1 MAMSISQ
8 VNNAFFSG
16 ISLTPYTPLKTE
28 AVQGFAH
35 EMARRS
41 AQSVTKDGAKR
52 TVEDAGLE
60 TAITNAVGFVKD
72 NFGDQAARTVMGIV
86 TNRAGSGALSE
97 DEIGQGFVDSL
108 EFIDRSFG
116 IAAGDKAMAYFN
128 GELNQAINGYFQNGK
143 DETFLTADVEQATN
157 DLNVTVGTAVSSLAD
172 KFQAGSAD
180 AGASLM
186 DQASEDLED
195 MLDEAASGSRALV
208 DENGRLI
215 TEYSAAPEPS
225 STTQAS
231 TSGQDAQTSAT
242 SNATVSPRPVRLLAR
257 RRSSQASG
265 YEQSGLKPG
274 LVLNTSV

>member
-1 MAMSISQ
+1 MSITQ
-8 VNNAFFSG
+8 VNNALFTG
-16 ISLTPYTPLKTE
+16 ISLTPYNPLKAE

-35 EMARRS
+35 ELTRRS
-41 AQSVTKDGAKR
+41 AQSATKDGAKR

-60 TAITNAVGFVKD
+60 TAITNAVDFVKD

-86 TNRAGSGALSE
+86 TNRAGSGPLSE

-143 DETFLTADVEQATN
+143 DETFLAADVEQATN
-157 DLNVTVGTAVSSLAD
+157 DLNITVGTALSSLAD
-172 KFQAGSAD
+172 TFQAGSTD
-180 AGASLM
+180 EGASLM
-186 DQASEDLED
+186 DQASEDLQD

-215 TEYSAAPEPS
+215 TEYSTGSGTSATEQ
-225 STTQAS
+225 TL
-231 TSGQDAQTSAT
+231 TSGQDAQAQIA
-242 SNATVSPRPVRLLAR
+242 SNPAVSPRSKRSLSR
-257 RRSSQASG
+257 RRTGQTSG

-274 LVLNTSV
+274 LVLNSSV